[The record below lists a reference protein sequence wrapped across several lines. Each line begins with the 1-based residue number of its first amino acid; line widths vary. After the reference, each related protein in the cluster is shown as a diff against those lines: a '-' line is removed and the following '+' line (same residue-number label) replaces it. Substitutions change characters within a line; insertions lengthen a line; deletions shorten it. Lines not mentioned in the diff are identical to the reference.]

1 MNEYRFVFV
10 KKYSGDDPLKN
21 VWVMMSLG

>member
-10 KKYSGDDPLKN
+10 KKKN
-21 VWVMMSLG
+21 SYEFFQHMQKIVQND